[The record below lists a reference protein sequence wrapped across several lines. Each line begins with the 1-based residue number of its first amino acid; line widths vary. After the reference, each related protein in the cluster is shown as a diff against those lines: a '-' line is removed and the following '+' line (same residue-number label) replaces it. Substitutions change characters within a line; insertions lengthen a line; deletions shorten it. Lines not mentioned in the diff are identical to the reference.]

1 MDRNL
6 RAFFVIAGPLAPS
19 RFALRRT
26 RRRGRPSG
34 VEGVLDLAIDASVRT
49 RVVTSTPTRIIRA
62 LEALETNDAAEMNES
77 VESDAR

>member
-34 VEGVLDLAIDASVRT
+34 VEGVLDLAIGIEIVLRRLRHYQYSFSPR
-49 RVVTSTPTRIIRA
+49 R
-62 LEALETNDAAEMNES
+62 
-77 VESDAR
+77 